1 MPQKQKTSKKP
12 TVTVEEIHER
22 MQKADAQGE
31 KLAYRIKML
40 ETRLAMANMQN
51 MKLECDRMKNQLTLK
66 ELGAA

>member
-1 MPQKQKTSKKP
+1 M
-12 TVTVEEIHER
+12 EEIHER

-31 KLAYRIKML
+31 KLLYRIKML